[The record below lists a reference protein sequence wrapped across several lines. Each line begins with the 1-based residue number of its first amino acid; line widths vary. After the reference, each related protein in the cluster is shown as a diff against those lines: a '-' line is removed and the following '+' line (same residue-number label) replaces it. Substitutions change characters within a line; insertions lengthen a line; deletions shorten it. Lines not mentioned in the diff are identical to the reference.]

1 MRQLILLGWLLRDG
15 FVDPCLLGQ
24 AWWLRSAAEPLG
36 VLGVGAVEGGLAP
49 FANLECGSEVD

>member
-1 MRQLILLGWLLRDG
+1 MPARAGMVVG
-15 FVDPCLLGQ
+15 
-24 AWWLRSAAEPLG
+24 SAVEPLG